1 MANLEINMPDDLHER
16 LRRVAGAD
24 DSAVS
29 EFALTV
35 IRREVE
41 RLEWKE
47 QWDELPASAAT
58 ALEEGQAVEAL
69 MMQLLPRPALSWEEW
84 RKRLAQRP
92 KTNTVTSAAEA
103 LEEGRQEREA
113 VWEQWFERRRADG
126 NSQS

>member
-1 MANLEINMPDDLHER
+1 MANLEVNIPDDLHER
-16 LRRVAGAD
+16 LRRVAGTD

-29 EFALTV
+29 EFALAV

-47 QWDELPASAAT
+47 QRDELPVS
-58 ALEEGQAVEAL
+58 EPAVEAL
-69 MMQLLPRPALSWEEW
+69 MTQLLPRPALSWEEW

-103 LEEGRQEREA
+103 LEEARQEREA
-113 VWEQWFERRRADG
+113 MLEQRFERRRADG

>member
-1 MANLEINMPDDLHER
+1 MVNFEISMPDDLHDR
-16 LRRVAGAD
+16 LRRVAGEDAD

-29 EFALTV
+29 EFALAV

-47 QWDELPASAAT
+47 QWDELPASQRA
-58 ALEEGQAVEAL
+58 GEAS
-69 MMQLLPRPALSWEEW
+69 MTQLQPRPALSWEEW

-103 LEEGRQEREA
+103 LEEARQEREA
-113 VWEQWFERRRADG
+113 MWEQWFEQRRADG